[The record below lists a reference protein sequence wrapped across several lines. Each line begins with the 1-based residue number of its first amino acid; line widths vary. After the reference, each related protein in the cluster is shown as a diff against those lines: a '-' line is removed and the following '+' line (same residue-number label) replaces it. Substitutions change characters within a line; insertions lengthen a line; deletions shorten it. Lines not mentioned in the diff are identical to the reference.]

1 MTAGTSET
9 SASARVTVLVGH
21 GVPAKGTPP
30 EQVARLKAL
39 EGARRRSGTA
49 MMSDEEARL
58 DAAIRVVPRTP
69 ENDPY
74 DAGLR
79 RLADALAKRL
89 APEPVLVAFNEF
101 CAPSLDDA
109 IARAVEQ
116 GATTIRVVPTMMVQG
131 GVHSEVEIPEAL
143 GALRARFPQ
152 VELVYCWPFDADA
165 LAAVLQAQLQAF
177 G

>member
-101 CAPSLDDA
+101 CAPSLRLLKELLQMRRRNWQFRLIRLVEEFDLIVDVSA
-109 IARAVEQ
+109 SAVHWCR
-116 GATTIRVVPTMMVQG
+116 G
-131 GVHSEVEIPEAL
+131 
-143 GALRARFPQ
+143 
-152 VELVYCWPFDADA
+152 
-165 LAAVLQAQLQAF
+165 
-177 G
+177 